1 MLRMLAKDRGVRW
14 TWPRVLLAAGTLAA
28 AALFGSAGFA
38 QSPSTETPALSEAT
52 PAAAPTSTETPAEAP
67 AIQAPVAP
75 AVVGTPNAPER
86 ASSASPPSPSSAM
99 PAAPAA
105 TAPTAPPPAATPAAP
120 RAKTPAA
127 TNNAST
133 PSPQATTAPLSTPA
147 TETSQALRVVLGLTV
162 LAVLPAMLVCLTSFL
177 RIIVV
182 LSMLRHAIGMN
193 ETPPNT
199 VLIGLALFLT
209 LFTMSPVLQK
219 VNQEAFEPFM
229 AGKLSM
235 EDGYRKGVAP
245 LREFMVR
252 QTREADLALM
262 VELSKA
268 PMPRSM
274 DDIGNVQLIPA
285 FMLSELRSAFQI
297 GFVIFLPFLLIDLIV
312 SSVLMALG
320 MMMMPPTTI
329 ALPLKVLMFILVDG
343 WSLVLKSLVG
353 SFH

>member
-1 MLRMLAKDRGVRW
+1 MMRTSSPVGSARWMRHLVLAAIL
-14 TWPRVLLAAGTLAA
+14 LLAG
-28 AALFGSAGFA
+28 LFGWSGGDAWA
-38 QSPSTETPALSEAT
+38 QPAEEAPPAEVVPDSTAQVSPPAVAAPAAEAPPYT
-52 PAAAPTSTETPAEAP
+52 AAPTSKPA
-67 AIQAPVAP
+67 
-75 AVVGTPNAPER
+75 AVGSSVRPRP
-86 ASSASPPSPSSAM
+86 ASSPVSASNA
-99 PAAPAA
+99 
-105 TAPTAPPPAATPAAP
+105 
-120 RAKTPAA
+120 
-127 TNNAST
+127 AST
-133 PSPQATTAPLSTPA
+133 SAPA
-147 TETSQALRVVLGLTV
+147 TETAQALRVVLGLTV
-162 LAVLPAMLVCLTSFL
+162 LAILPALLVCLTSFL
-177 RIIVV
+177 RIIIV

-219 VNQEAFEPFM
+219 VNQDAFEPFM

-235 EDGYRKGVAP
+235 DDGYRKGVVP

-274 DDIGNVQLIPA
+274 DDISNVQLIPS
-285 FMLSELRSAFQI
+285 FMLSELRAAFQI

-312 SSVLMALG
+312 SSILMALG

-329 ALPLKVLMFILVDG
+329 ALPLKILMFVLVDG
-343 WSLVLKSLVG
+343 WSLVLKALVG